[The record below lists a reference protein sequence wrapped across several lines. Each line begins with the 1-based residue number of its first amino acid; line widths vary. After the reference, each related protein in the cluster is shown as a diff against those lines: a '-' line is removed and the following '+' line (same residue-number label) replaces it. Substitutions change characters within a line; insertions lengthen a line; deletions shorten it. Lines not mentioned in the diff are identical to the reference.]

1 MSRVKVLVVG
11 PVKGGKSTI
20 ANIIADVADGPA
32 QSYKPTRGVRIL
44 ETEKKPP
51 LSVARQFSGDVTVE
65 LWDVSGDTMYEK
77 CWPII
82 LKGAQGILFVYNP
95 EDEDIEKNMEFYINQ
110 FAKSAK
116 ILPKQ
121 CMAFAHHHNCEGEFS
136 KSKPLSCFKGV
147 PVTDAAAE
155 DSSSVVPPFDK
166 YFQHLLT
173 IVAEK

>member
-11 PVKGGKSTI
+11 PVKSGKSTI
-20 ANIIADVADGPA
+20 ANILADVADGPA
-32 QSYKPTRGVRIL
+32 QSYRPTPGVRIL

-77 CWPII
+77 AWPII

-95 EDEDIEKNMEFYINQ
+95 AEDDVEKNMEFYINQ

-116 ILPKQ
+116 ILPK
-121 CMAFAHHHNCEGEFS
+121 
-136 KSKPLSCFKGV
+136 
-147 PVTDAAAE
+147 
-155 DSSSVVPPFDK
+155 
-166 YFQHLLT
+166 
-173 IVAEK
+173 